1 VTTDE
6 ERVPRSRGLDS
17 GVRHCLVSRPPRGR
31 FLLPID
37 IGLGLQ
43 CLGLGLGLVGWCL
56 GKTPSCYLDK
66 TQSESVH
73 NK

>member
-1 VTTDE
+1 MTTDE
-6 ERVPRSRGLDS
+6 GRVPRSRGLDS

-43 CLGLGLGLVGWCL
+43 CLGLGLGIVGC
-56 GKTPSCYLDK
+56 KTPSCYLDK